1 VRWWHAPLSVRTR
14 LTLWY
19 TAVLLATLVVMSA
32 LSYSLLRHSLMVDL
46 DESLLAA
53 GQVISDTTVGPE
65 TAASVDPERMLREML
80 GPEFYDKIFRLLDP
94 QGHPGLQSRS
104 RAADRLPLSLEA
116 RREMLRGRRTFETI
130 RASNG
135 EMLRVLT
142 MPVVRSGALTHIVQV
157 GMPTARMERTLLK
170 YVEALLLLLPAAV
183 VLAMIGGAMIARAAL
198 KPVDEISSIA
208 RRITAEDLTQRIPE
222 RGTQDELDRL
232 TETLNAMLMRLDAA
246 FTQLRRFAA
255 DAAHE
260 LRTPLTVLRGEL
272 EVALRSRRPAEAY
285 ERVLA
290 SSLEEVERL
299 VRLAEDLLLLSRAT
313 AGLEGPRASVDLEPI
328 VMDVGQ
334 TGVRLAQDAGVTVH
348 VKEATPVTVL
358 GNAGALR
365 RAGLNL
371 VENAV
376 KYTPPHGTVEIS
388 LTHDADWAVIAV
400 TDTGLGINAADAAR
414 IFEPFVRLDT
424 ARTRETGGT
433 GLGLAI
439 AQAIVFAHGG
449 TIQLDSRPGAG
460 STFTI
465 RVPRPP
471 RPSG

>member
-1 VRWWHAPLSVRTR
+1 VRWPRAPLSVRTR
-14 LTLWY
+14 LALWY
-19 TAVLLATLVVMSA
+19 TAVLLATLVVMSV
-32 LSYSLLRHSLMVDL
+32 LSYSLLRHSLVVDL

-53 GQVISDTTVGPE
+53 GQVISDTTLGPD
-65 TAASVDPERMLREML
+65 TTASVDPERMLREML
-80 GPEFYDKIFRLLDP
+80 GQEFYDKIFRLLDP

-104 RAADRLPLSLEA
+104 RSADALPLSPEA
-116 RREMLRGRRTFETI
+116 RREMLRRRRTFETI

-142 MPVVRSGALTHIVQV
+142 MPVVRNGELTHIVQV

-170 YVEALLLLLPAAV
+170 YVEALVLLLPAAV
-183 VLAMIGGAMIARAAL
+183 LLAMIGGAMIARAAL
-198 KPVDEISSIA
+198 RPVDEISSIA

-222 RGTQDELDRL
+222 RRTHDELDRL
-232 TETLNAMLMRLDAA
+232 TGTLNAMLTRLDAA

-272 EVALRSRRPAEAY
+272 EVALRSRRPAEEY

-313 AGLEGPRASVDLEPI
+313 AGLEGARSSLDLEPI
-328 VMDVGQ
+328 MTDIGQ
-334 TGVRLAQDAGVTVH
+334 TGVRLAQQGGVTVH
-348 VKEATPVTVL
+348 VKQAPAVTVI

-365 RAGLNL
+365 RAVLNL

-388 LTHDADWAVIAV
+388 LTQDDDWALV
-400 TDTGLGINAADAAR
+400 TVSDTGPGIDAADAAR

-439 AQAIVFAHGG
+439 AQAIVLAHGG
-449 TIQLDSRPGAG
+449 TIQLDSRPGGG

-465 RVPRPP
+465 RLPRTP
-471 RPSG
+471 RRSG